1 MLKAVVD
8 IQFNREDILKSPY
21 PLHFIMRSF
30 DRAIHKVYKD
40 DLDGPK
46 LDFSRATPYS
56 DRELN
61 IFAAHKQLTLTYIRK
76 SFFLAHIHKDDYD
89 IFRDTV
95 NNRLKE
101 WCVKD
106 RLGLNGSQVR
116 FYEMCADLLIKLQP
130 TDDIPREEDKLY
142 LNYYYKI
149 PVNLI

>member
-8 IQFNREDILKSPY
+8 IQFNREDILKYSY
-21 PLHFIMRSF
+21 PLHLIMRSF
-30 DRAIHKVYKD
+30 DKSAHKIYKE

-46 LDFSRATPYS
+46 LDFSRDTPYS
-56 DRELN
+56 HEEVN
-61 IFAAHKQLTLTYIRK
+61 NFAAHKQLILTYIRR